1 MRRAPQVGPVPAGDL
16 FSPSDLERLDRA
28 VGNAER
34 LCGLPFSVYVGRSD
48 RDSRAYSERLHNRLA
63 DPERS
68 VLILCDPA
76 RRALEIVTG
85 AEAHRALD
93 DLECRLAAATMQTSF
108 AAGDL
113 LGGLLTGI
121 AQLGEAAREPRTLH
135 AR

>member
-1 MRRAPQVGPVPAGDL
+1 MPAGDA
-16 FSPSDLERLDRA
+16 FSPSELDRLDRA

-34 LCGLPFSVYVGRSD
+34 LCGLNFSVYVGRSD
-48 RDSRAYSERLHNRLA
+48 REPRTFAERLHARL
-63 DPERS
+63 DEPDRS
-68 VLILCDPA
+68 VLVLCDPA

-85 AEAHRALD
+85 AYAGRALGD
-93 DLECRLAAATMQTSF
+93 VECRLAAATMQISF